1 MMAEQDKTDEDAT
14 NYMAPAEKSVNEIL
28 NLDTEDESLRKY
40 KETLLGSTVTEV
52 CKLCSF
58 TMLWRVRQTMVC
70 NYV

>member
-52 CKLCSF
+52 CKSHPFGEDLLSF
-58 TMLWRVRQTMVC
+58 GE
-70 NYV
+70 